1 MHSFTRDVRLALR
14 GWRQAPGFAFAAVAM
29 LALAIGAVTA
39 VASVVHAAL
48 LRPLPYVDV
57 DRWADLYERPVQE
70 GLGGR
75 LSVSIPNYRDWRDQS
90 RTFAAL
96 VLWRPWSI
104 TVAGDGQ
111 APERLRAAMVTPNLF
126 RALGLVPAAGRL
138 LHDADDP
145 VRERAILISHGFWE
159 RRFHRDPAI
168 VGQAIRLNHVPFTVL
183 GVAPRDFT
191 FPVDGQVDVWIAE
204 SPSFIASDTARDARG
219 LQVAGLLRPGATW
232 TEARAEMD
240 GIAARLAAAHPE
252 NRGFG
257 AAVVPMRESLAGDVR
272 RPLLVLFAAL
282 GAIAVLVSVNLAN
295 LQLVRLDG
303 RRHEFAVRAAL
314 GASRWRLVRQAAI
327 ESALLAVA
335 AGILGLL
342 LAPLFVRGLLA
353 FVPEGELA
361 WLRVSAGATW
371 VIAALA
377 IAVVVALLTGVPPA
391 LRAIGANLVS
401 ALARGGRGTAAAPIG
416 RRLRQ
421 ASVVV
426 QLAVSLVLLVSA
438 ALVVQTFVRLRGVD
452 PGFDAA
458 GRMTLSTFAP
468 RARYPDTP
476 RLVGLIERLR
486 AEAGTAPGVE
496 AVGVAQALPFA
507 PGVIWRQAVTRDD
520 PRGLP
525 DLAALPH
532 VHYNVVSAGY
542 AEALGVPVRRGRSF
556 DATDTATS
564 PPVVVINEALARR
577 YFPGED
583 PVGRT
588 LWVGHAQALPELPR
602 RTIVG
607 VVGDARW
614 SALDEPAEPEAWVP
628 YAQQAG
634 GEEILRA
641 MFVVYAASGNAEAAM
656 PGVRARLGQ
665 VDADLPVTSVRTLE
679 SRLDTAVWRQRL
691 TAAALG
697 ALGIAALLVALVGVL
712 GVTSYLTSQ
721 RSHEMGVRLALGA
734 RPQAIVRLV
743 LADSGRLVLLGVALG
758 LAGAFAAG
766 RLLSALLFGVAA
778 ADVPTFA
785 IAGTT
790 LAAAALLA
798 CYLPAR
804 RAARTDPLVALR
816 ADVR

>member
-1 MHSFTRDVRLALR
+1 MDSFVRDIRLALR
-14 GWRQAPGFAFAAVAM
+14 GWRQAPGFAAAAVTM

-111 APERLRAAMVTPNLF
+111 APERLRAAMVTTNLF
-126 RALGLVPAAGRL
+126 RSLGLVPAAGRL
-138 LHDADDP
+138 LHDTDDP
-145 VRERAILISHGFWE
+145 ARERVILISDAFWH
-159 RRFHRDPAI
+159 RRFNRDPAI
-168 VGQAIRLNHVPFTVL
+168 VGQAIRLNHVPFTVA

-191 FPVDGQVDVWIAE
+191 FPVDGQVDVWLAE

-219 LQVAGLLRPGATW
+219 LQVAGLLRPGVSWA
-232 TEARAEMD
+232 EAQAEMD
-240 GIAARLAAAHPE
+240 GIGARLAAAHPE

-257 AAVVPMRESLAGDVR
+257 VSIVPMRESLAGDVR
-272 RPLLVLFAAL
+272 GPLLVLFAAL
-282 GAIAVLVSVNLAN
+282 GAIVVLVSVNLAN

-335 AGILGLL
+335 AGVLGLL
-342 LAPLFVRGLLA
+342 LAPLVVRGLLA
-353 FVPEGELA
+353 FVPDGELA
-361 WLRVSAGATW
+361 WLRVSAGATR

-377 IAVVVALLTGVPPA
+377 VAVVVALLTGVVPA

-421 ASVVV
+421 ASVVA
-426 QLAVSLVLLVSA
+426 QLALSLVLLVSA

-458 GRMTLSTFAP
+458 GRMTLATFAP
-468 RARYPDTP
+468 RARYPDAP
-476 RLVGLIERLR
+476 RLVGLVERLR

-507 PGVIWRQAVTRDD
+507 PGIIWRQAITRDD

-542 AEALGVPVRRGRSF
+542 AEALGVPVRRGRSV
-556 DATDTATS
+556 DGTDTATS
-564 PPVVVINEALARR
+564 LPVVVINEALARR

-602 RTIVG
+602 RTVVG

-614 SALDEPAEPEAWVP
+614 SALDEPAAPEAWVP

-634 GEEILRA
+634 GEEILRQ
-641 MFVVYAASGNAEAAM
+641 MFVVYRASGDPEAAM
-656 PGVRARLGQ
+656 PGVRARLAH
-665 VDADLPVTSVRTLE
+665 VDGDLPITAVRTLE
-679 SRLDTAVWRQRL
+679 SRLDAAVWRQRL

-697 ALGIAALLVALVGVL
+697 ALGLAALLVALVGVL

-721 RSHEMGVRLALGA
+721 RAHEMGVRLALGA

-743 LADSGRLVLLGVALG
+743 LADSGRLVLLGTALG
-758 LAGAFAAG
+758 LVGALGSG
-766 RLLSALLFGVAA
+766 RLLSALLFGVTAT
-778 ADVPTFA
+778 DLPTFA
-785 IAGTT
+785 LAGTAV
-790 LAAAALLA
+790 AAAALVA

-804 RAARTDPLVALR
+804 RAARVDPLVTLR
-816 ADVR
+816 ADSR

>member
-1 MHSFTRDVRLALR
+1 MDSIARDIRLALR
-14 GWRQAPGFAFAAVAM
+14 GWRQAPGFTVAAVTM

-48 LRPLPYVDV
+48 LRPLPHLDV
-57 DRWADLYERPVQE
+57 DRWADLYERPVNE

-90 RTFAAL
+90 RTFAAMI
-96 VLWRPWSI
+96 LWRPWSI

-111 APERLRAAMVTPNLF
+111 APERLRAAIVTPNLF
-126 RALGLVPAAGRL
+126 RALGLAPAAGRL
-138 LHDADDP
+138 LQDADDP
-145 VRERAILISHGFWE
+145 TRERLILISHGFWE
-159 RRFHRDPAI
+159 RRFGRDPKI
-168 VGQAIRLNHVPFTVL
+168 VGQTIRLNHVAFTVV

-191 FPVDGQVDVWIAE
+191 FPLDGAVDVWLAE
-204 SPSFIASDTARDARG
+204 SPTFIASDTARDARG
-219 LQVAGLLRPGATW
+219 QQVAGLLRPGATW
-232 TEARAEMD
+232 AEAHAEMD

-257 AAVVPMRESLAGDVR
+257 VAIVPMRESLAGDVR

-282 GAIAVLVSVNLAN
+282 AAIVVLVAVNLAN

-303 RRHEFAVRAAL
+303 RRHEFAIRAAL
-314 GASRWRLVRQAAI
+314 GASRARLVRQAAI

-342 LAPLFVRGLLA
+342 LAPLVVRALLA

-361 WLRVSAGATW
+361 WLRVSGGTMRL
-371 VIAALA
+371 VAALSV
-377 IAVVVALLTGVPPA
+377 AVIVALLAGVLPA
-391 LRAIGANLVS
+391 LRAIGANLAS
-401 ALARGGRGTAAAPIG
+401 GLARGSRGTAATPIG

-421 ASVVV
+421 VSVVA
-426 QLAVSLVLLVSA
+426 QLALSLVLLVSA
-438 ALVVQTFVRLRGVD
+438 ALVVQTFVRLRAVD
-452 PGFDAA
+452 PGFEAA
-458 GRMTLSTFAP
+458 GRMTLATFAP
-468 RARYPDTP
+468 RARYPDMP
-476 RLVGLIERLR
+476 RLVTLIERLR
-486 AEAGTAPGVE
+486 LEAGNAPGVR
-496 AVGVAQALPFA
+496 AVGLAQALPFA
-507 PGVIWRQAVTRDD
+507 PGIIWSQAVTRDD
-520 PRGLP
+520 PRGVP

-542 AEALGVPVRRGRSF
+542 AEALGVPVRRGRAF
-556 DATDTATS
+556 DATDTASS
-564 PPVVVINEALARR
+564 PPVVVINEAFARR
-577 YFPGED
+577 FFPGED

-602 RTIVG
+602 RTVVG

-614 SALDEPAEPEAWVP
+614 SALDEPASPEAWVP

-641 MFVVYAASGNAEAAM
+641 LFVIYQASGDPEAAM
-656 PGVRARLGQ
+656 PGVRARLAQ
-665 VDADLPVTSVRTLE
+665 VDPDLPITSTHTLE
-679 SRLDTAVWRQRL
+679 RRLDTAVWRQRL

-697 ALGIAALLVALVGVL
+697 ALGIAAMLVALVGVL

-734 RPQAIVRLV
+734 RPQAIVRMV
-743 LADSGRLVLLGVALG
+743 LAESGRLVLAGTALG
-758 LAGAFAAG
+758 LGGAVAAG
-766 RLLSALLFGVAA
+766 RVLSTLLFGVGAT
-778 ADVPTFA
+778 DLPTFA
-785 IAGTT
+785 VAG
-790 LAAAALLA
+790 AALATAAIAA

-804 RAARTDPLVALR
+804 RAARVDPLVTLR
-816 ADVR
+816 AESR

>member
-1 MHSFTRDVRLALR
+1 
-14 GWRQAPGFAFAAVAM
+14 
-29 LALAIGAVTA
+29 
-39 VASVVHAAL
+39 
-48 LRPLPYVDV
+48 
-57 DRWADLYERPVQE
+57 
-70 GLGGR
+70 
-75 LSVSIPNYRDWRDQS
+75 
-90 RTFAAL
+90 
-96 VLWRPWSI
+96 
-104 TVAGDGQ
+104 
-111 APERLRAAMVTPNLF
+111 
-126 RALGLVPAAGRL
+126 
-138 LHDADDP
+138 
-145 VRERAILISHGFWE
+145 
-159 RRFHRDPAI
+159 
-168 VGQAIRLNHVPFTVL
+168 
-183 GVAPRDFT
+183 
-191 FPVDGQVDVWIAE
+191 
-204 SPSFIASDTARDARG
+204 
-219 LQVAGLLRPGATW
+219 
-232 TEARAEMD
+232 MD

-257 AAVVPMRESLAGDVR
+257 VSIVPMRESLAGDVR

-282 GAIAVLVSVNLAN
+282 GAIVVLVSVNLAN

-314 GASRWRLVRQAAI
+314 GASRRRLVRQAAI

-335 AGILGLL
+335 AGVLGLL
-342 LAPLFVRGLLA
+342 LAPPLVRGLLA

-361 WLRVSAGATW
+361 WLRVSAGATT
-371 VIAALA
+371 VISAVAV
-377 IAVVVALLTGVPPA
+377 AVVVALLTGVAPA
-391 LRAIGANLVS
+391 LRAIGATLV
-401 ALARGGRGTAAAPIG
+401 AGLARGGRGTAAAPVG

-421 ASVVV
+421 ASVVA
-426 QLAVSLVLLVSA
+426 QLALSLVLLITA
-438 ALVVQTFVRLRGVD
+438 ALLVQTFVRLRGVD

-458 GRMTLSTFAP
+458 GRMTLATFAP
-468 RARYPDTP
+468 RARYPDAP
-476 RLVGLIERLR
+476 RLVALIDRLR

-507 PGVIWRQAVTRDD
+507 PGVIWRQAITRDD
-520 PRGLP
+520 PRGVP

-542 AEALGVPVRRGRSF
+542 AEALGVPVRRGRSV

-628 YAQQAG
+628 YAQQVG

-641 MFVVYAASGNAEAAM
+641 MFVVFAAPGNAEPAM
-656 PGVRARLGQ
+656 PGVRARLAQ
-665 VDADLPVTSVRTLE
+665 VDADLPVTSVRPLAA
-679 SRLDTAVWRQRL
+679 RLDAAVWRQRL

-697 ALGIAALLVALVGVL
+697 ALGLAALLVALVGVL

-721 RSHEMGVRLALGA
+721 RAHEMGVRLALGA

-743 LADSGRLVLLGVALG
+743 LADSGRLVLLGIALG
-758 LAGAFAAG
+758 LAGAVAAG
-766 RLLSALLFGVAA
+766 RMLSALLFGVAA
-778 ADVPTFA
+778 TDVPTFA
-785 IAGTT
+785 LAGTA
-790 LAAAALLA
+790 LAAAALVA

-804 RAARTDPLVALR
+804 RAARIDPLITLR
-816 ADVR
+816 ADSR